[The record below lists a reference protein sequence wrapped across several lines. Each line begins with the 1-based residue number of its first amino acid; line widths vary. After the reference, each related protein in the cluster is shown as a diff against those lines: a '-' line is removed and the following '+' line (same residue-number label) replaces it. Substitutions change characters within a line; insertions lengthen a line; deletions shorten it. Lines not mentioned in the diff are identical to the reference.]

1 MAKTWRSVLNA
12 HRRRGYILQ
21 GDPGT
26 GKTVSIHKLIMQFT
40 DTPVFW
46 ISSDAISDTKK
57 MRSVFRILNMFPGS
71 IFVFDDIDGNDFS
84 GKTNLTTTFITC
96 IDETNSKKFSGII
109 IMTINE
115 PQRVHAT
122 IKTRNGRIDEVIH
135 VKNPETFAQVLDVI
149 TQRYK
154 CLDAFMPNW
163 MMAENEEFKKLVQTI
178 IDANFTHAHIAGI
191 ISDLV
196 ELYPDGYDIN
206 DFASAV
212 NKRIQSIANA
222 AMVTGSDGHIVTA
235 KSK

>member
-1 MAKTWRSVLNA
+1 
-12 HRRRGYILQ
+12 LQ

-135 VKNPETFAQVLDVI
+135 VHNPSTVEQVFDVI
-149 TQRYK
+149 TQRYIHLGVDK
-154 CLDAFMPNW
+154 PDW
-163 MMAENEEFKKLVQTI
+163 MTMENKEFVDGMERIVKS
-178 IDANFTHAHIAGI
+178 NFTHAHVAGI

-196 ELYPDGYDIN
+196 DLFDKADCNCAAFNSLIDRRIESIKN
-206 DFASAV
+206 AS
-212 NKRIQSIANA
+212 
-222 AMVTGSDGHIVTA
+222 MVADASGHIESAGPTMSVHVSSTNVTH
-235 KSK
+235 